1 MEQNLKKNK
10 RLELK
15 VVQHL
20 KNTND
25 EMDDIEVKETNRRI
39 HIILMII
46 Y

>member
-1 MEQNLKKNK
+1 MEHTLKRNK

-15 VVQHL
+15 VAQHL

-25 EMDDIEVKETNRRI
+25 EMDDIEVKEIDRRI

-46 Y
+46 